1 MPRSDPLFD
10 VEGLDLTRVVVT
22 TEQVR
27 EVNAQRYEFEMLQGL
42 HHYDRERVLGV
53 GFRKIQADEFW
64 VRGHIPGRPLFPG
77 VLQLE
82 TAAQLC
88 SYMYYTCVPGAM
100 EGHFFGFAG
109 ITACRFLDVV
119 APGDH
124 LLVVARGRKLRRRLA
139 IFDTQ
144 GFVDGRPAFE
154 AEIKGARLGAAPDA

>member
-10 VEGLDLTRVVVT
+10 VGSLDLTQVVVT

-42 HHYDRERVLGV
+42 HHYDREAVLGV
-53 GFRKIQADEFW
+53 GFREIRPDEFW

-88 SYMYYTCVPGAM
+88 SYMYYTCVPGAQ
-100 EGHFFGFAG
+100 ERDFFGFAG
-109 ITACRFLDVV
+109 IEGCRFLDVV

-124 LLVVARGRKLRRRLA
+124 LVVVARGRKLRRKLA

-144 GFVDGRPAFE
+144 GFVDGRQAFE
-154 AEIKGARLGAAPDA
+154 AVIKGAELGSPPAA